1 MKRALFIAAGILWML
16 FAFGFLFFLY
26 EYLVPGAGLQ
36 FWIPVVSSGS
46 VLIGLVHF
54 VGLCATSL
62 LCFAVGVGCW
72 ARGLVRPDPEEE
84 EP

>member
-1 MKRALFIAAGILWML
+1 MKRALFLLAGILWIL

-26 EYLVPGAGLQ
+26 EYLVQGAGLQ

-54 VGLCATSL
+54 VGFCAASL
-62 LCFAVGVGCW
+62 LCFAVGAGCW
-72 ARGLVRPDPEEE
+72 ARGFVKPEAKEE
-84 EP
+84 DR